1 MRKSASEKL
10 QIVKEATSKKKI
22 KKLSVK
28 CGITTKTI
36 RNWISQAAEGRFAEE
51 KTKNFDNVK
60 EIREIT
66 KRPFRNV
73 IYKVV
78 KIDLPKKSC
87 ECKELYRHI
96 FRDKNRGF
104 MFCSYSS
111 KKDPEVTGAM
121 CGLFIGQAENAGNAV
136 KEIIT
141 DRIPETENLAE
152 MLKGYKVKLV
162 RENFSN
168 IKKYASFSQKK
179 NSYIK
184 ERTKYETCGAYFFDS
199 LATVCKNNEL
209 IAGNK
214 KKCKEMLGIIKSIN
228 CFMHANVITEG
239 QCAFSSKG
247 IIPILS
253 SSLEKGIEFHK
264 KYDLENADH
273 IYEKLYYIL
282 KDSSIDK
289 NLLIKVMTQRA
300 KICGLKKSYNEAMD
314 YVKRGLRL
322 LKDETVV
329 NRYKLMYSLYML
341 NADISRVQNDRNK
354 TLYYM
359 GKSGE
364 LLEKINDPETSA
376 VFRLN
381 YGKVLNTYGMK
392 NKAFD
397 NYEQARVIAEKNS
410 LISLKP
416 AIEESFASAYS
427 IVGQYEESKKI
438 FKKMIRGD
446 FYSDSPYFR
455 ALLLEKYADLLHLTG
470 ELGKSL
476 IFYDRSLEIMLK
488 HPEIDMFIHL
498 ALIIESNKAFTLVK
512 MNKFNKA
519 NSIFIKNLKKAQDM
533 NFSDLIPANIA
544 YLISC
549 ENEHGRPKEAAK
561 YIKDLGLLL
570 KNVNNPEME
579 CKYYLGMGEL
589 FMNKND
595 HVKAEEN
602 MLKAVSIAETPN
614 LPPTSYFNSAFKL
627 ADIYAVTGKRTNSIK
642 IADRIVKRAKKKNF
656 SIYIFM
662 GELVKKKAEYFMKN
676 KTGQYIKYLNELK
689 LNAVNDEI
697 KYFIDREITR
707 HSKN

>member
-36 RNWISQAAEGRFAEE
+36 RNWISQAAEGRLDEG
-51 KTKNFDNVK
+51 KTKTHEKVIESTAVRK
-60 EIREIT
+60 
-66 KRPFRNV
+66 KPFRNI
-73 IYKVV
+73 IYKAV
-78 KIDLPKKSC
+78 KLDLPKKNCDC
-87 ECKELYRHI
+87 EELYRHI
-96 FRDKNRGF
+96 FRDKNCGF
-104 MFCSYSS
+104 LFCSYSTR
-111 KKDPEVTGAM
+111 KDAALTGAM
-121 CGLFIGQAENAGNAV
+121 CGMFITQAAKAGYTV

-141 DRIPETENLAE
+141 DRIPETEDLTE
-152 MLKGYKVKLV
+152 IMKDYGVKLV
-162 RENFSN
+162 RENFSK
-168 IKKYASFSQKK
+168 IKKHTVFSQKK
-179 NSYIK
+179 NSYVK
-184 ERTKYETCGAYFFDS
+184 ERTKYEKCTDFIFDS
-199 LATVCKNNEL
+199 LATVCRNNEN
-209 IAGNK
+209 ITGNK
-214 KKCKEMLGIIKSIN
+214 KKIRKMLGTIKYIN
-228 CFMHANVITEG
+228 WFMHSAVMKKETFGIPENNVL
-239 QCAFSSKG
+239 QV
-247 IIPILS
+247 LS
-253 SSLEKGIEFHK
+253 SNLNAAIEFHK
-264 KYDLENADH
+264 RYDLENADQ

-359 GKSGE
+359 GKSGD

-455 ALLLEKYADLLHLTG
+455 ALLLAKYADLLHLTG

-656 SIYIFM
+656 SIFIFK

>member
-22 KKLSVK
+22 KALSVK
-28 CGITTKTI
+28 FGITTKTI
-36 RNWISQAAEGRFAEE
+36 RNWISQASEGRFSRWEIKDHSKE
-51 KTKNFDNVK
+51 KESAAVRKVPFKN
-60 EIREIT
+60 I
-66 KRPFRNV
+66 
-73 IYKVV
+73 IYKIS
-78 KIDLPKKSC
+78 KQSLPKKDC
-87 ECKELYRHI
+87 ACKELYRHL
-96 FRDKNRGF
+96 FKDKNCGF
-104 MFCSYSS
+104 IFCSYSS
-111 KKDPEVTGAM
+111 KKDPEVIEALCSM
-121 CGLFIGQAENAGNAV
+121 FINEVSRSGFKVREM
-136 KEIIT
+136 IT
-141 DRIPETENLAE
+141 DKVPETENME
-152 MLKGYKVKLV
+152 KPLKRLGINLS
-162 RENFSN
+162 RDNFSN
-168 IKKYASFSQKK
+168 IRKYTSFSAKK
-179 NSYIK
+179 NSYMK
-184 ERTKYETCGAYFFDS
+184 ERTRYETCGDYFFDS
-199 LATVCKNNEL
+199 LATVCRNNEL
-209 IAGNK
+209 TAGNK
-214 KKCKEMLGIIKSIN
+214 KKCTKLLGKIKSIN
-228 CFMHANVITEG
+228 CFMHANVITEK
-239 QCAFSSKG
+239 QCVFSSQG
-247 IIPILS
+247 ILPILS

-282 KDSSIDK
+282 KDSSRDK
-289 NLLIKVMTQRA
+289 ILLIKVMIQRA
-300 KICGLKKSYNEAMD
+300 KICGLKKLYNEAMD
-314 YVKRGLRL
+314 YVKRGVRL
-322 LKDETVV
+322 LKDETAD
-329 NRYKLMYSLYML
+329 NKYKFMYSLHML
-341 NADISRVQNDRNK
+341 NADISRVRNEMNK

-397 NYEQARVIAEKNS
+397 NYEQARAIVEKNS

-455 ALLLEKYADLLHLTG
+455 ALLLAKYADLLHLTG

-656 SIYIFM
+656 SIFIFK